1 MNKLT
6 SLAVA
11 VLATSSM
18 LSAAQAVTV
27 TPNFGGYVRAG
38 LDHAQHGKYD
48 SWNKNKVGRLGN
60 ESDICVK
67 LL

>member
-11 VLATSSM
+11 VIATSSM

-38 LDHAQHGKYD
+38 LIMLSTVNTTHGIKI
-48 SWNKNKVGRLGN
+48 K
-60 ESDICVK
+60 
-67 LL
+67 

>member
-18 LSAAQAVTV
+18 LSPASAVEI

-38 LDHAQHGKYD
+38 LDHAKHGKFN